1 MASRLLFLPVL
12 AAACLTGA
20 CGFDFGDG
28 DQFQSDF
35 HESRPFHAGDR
46 LSVETFNG
54 GIDIMTWDRNT
65 VEITGTRHA
74 STEEMLKD
82 IKLDIQSS
90 GNSLAVRA
98 IRPSM
103 SHGSMGVRMLLHV
116 PRQVELERI
125 VTSNGGV
132 RINGVQGGAHVKTS
146 NGAIHIDSLSGNLD
160 AQTSN
165 GAIDVDHVGGGA
177 VMHTSNGHIEG
188 EAVAGP
194 VEATTSNGGIRLHL
208 GPGGGAGPLHFS
220 TSNGPIDLTMPGA
233 LKSELRARSSNGSI
247 TLHLAPSVNA
257 HLHAATSNSA
267 VTTDFTMTGQVTM
280 AKHSIDGN
288 LGSGGPSIDL
298 TNSNGAIRI
307 LRAGE

>member
-20 CGFDFGDG
+20 CGLDIGDG
-28 DQFQSDF
+28 DQFQADF

-54 GIDIMTWDRNT
+54 GIEIATWDRNT

-74 STEEMLKD
+74 SSEEMLKD

-103 SHGSMGVRMLLHV
+103 SHGSMGVRMTLRV
-116 PRQVELERI
+116 PRQAELERI

-132 RINGVQGGAHVKTS
+132 RIDGVQGGARVKTS
-146 NGAIHIDSLSGNLD
+146 NGTIHVDRLSGNLD

-165 GAIDVDHVGGGA
+165 GGIDVDHVGGGA
-177 VMHTSNGHIEG
+177 VLRTSNGRIEG
-188 EAVAGP
+188 EAVGGP
-194 VEATTSNGGIRLHL
+194 VEATTSNGGIHLQL
-208 GPGGGAGPLHFS
+208 GPNAPAGPLHLA
-220 TSNGPIDLTMPGA
+220 T
-233 LKSELRARSSNGSI
+233 SNGSI
-247 TLHLAPSVNA
+247 ELSLPGQLKSDLRAHSSNGAITLHLPPAVNA
-257 HLHAATSNSA
+257 HVHATTSNSS

-280 AKHSIDGN
+280 AKHSIEGN
-288 LGSGGPSIDL
+288 LGSGGPTIDV

-307 LRAGE
+307 LRGGE

>member
-20 CGFDFGDG
+20 CGFDIGDG
-28 DQFQSDF
+28 EQLQSDF
-35 HESRPFHAGDR
+35 HETRPFHAGDR

-54 GIDIMTWDRNT
+54 GIDVMTWDRDT

-74 STEEMLKD
+74 SDAEMLKN
-82 IKLDIQSS
+82 IKIDIQSS

-125 VTSNGGV
+125 VTSNGAV
-132 RINGVQGGAHVKTS
+132 RVNGVQGGAHLKTS
-146 NGAIHIDSLSGNLD
+146 NGAIHVDNLSGNLD

-177 VMHTSNGHIEG
+177 VMRTSNGHIEG
-188 EAVAGP
+188 EAVGGP
-194 VEATTSNGGIRLHL
+194 VEATTSNGAIHLQL
-208 GPGGGAGPLHFS
+208 GPRPAGGPMHFS
-220 TSNGPIDLTMPGA
+220 TSNGSIDLTLPGD
-233 LKSELRARSSNGSI
+233 LKGELRARSSNGAI
-247 TLHLAPSVNA
+247 TLHLAPAVNA
-257 HLHAATSNSA
+257 HLHASTSNSA

-280 AKHSIDGN
+280 AKHSIEGN
-288 LGSGGPSIDL
+288 LGSGGPAIDL
-298 TNSNGAIRI
+298 TNSNGSIRI